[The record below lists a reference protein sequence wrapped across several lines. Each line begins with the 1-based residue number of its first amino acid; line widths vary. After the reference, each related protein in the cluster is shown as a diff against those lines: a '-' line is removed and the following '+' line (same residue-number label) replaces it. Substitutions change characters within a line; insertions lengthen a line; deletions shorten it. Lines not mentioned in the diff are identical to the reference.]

1 MARAWW
7 AASLALAALLTAIPG
22 SGALAQPVPAAREGL
37 INGKPARFVAD
48 EANVLLSTAEA
59 DRLRIPYRQGRREA
73 VGDVVIWLVTLDSV
87 SVDGRT
93 RSAAQAGVV
102 TDISKYFAVL
112 RAPSNHAKLHLLSRQ
127 TTIEVNGKTV
137 QAFDMSIGGYLLPT
151 REAERIG
158 LAYRQGQRSELGGPG
173 GATVWVVRAG
183 SVKANGVDVSQLPVT
198 VGDPELVAK
207 AIQGVVD
214 GAVRK

>member
-1 MARAWW
+1 MRGAWW
-7 AASLALAALLTAIPG
+7 AALLALAALLATTLG
-22 SGALAQPVPAAREGL
+22 SAVLAQPVPAEREGL

-48 EANVLLSTAEA
+48 EANVLLSAAEA

-73 VGDVVIWLVTLDSV
+73 IGDVVVWLVTLDSV
-87 SVDGRT
+87 SIDGRT
-93 RSAAQAGVV
+93 RGAAQAGVV
-102 TDISKYFAVL
+102 TDIKKYFAAL
-112 RAPSNHAKLHLLSRQ
+112 RAPSNHAKLQLLDRQ
-127 TTIEVNGKTV
+127 VTIEVNGKAV

-173 GATVWVVRAG
+173 GAAVWVVRAG

-198 VGDPELVAK
+198 VGDPEQIAK
-207 AIQGVVD
+207 AMQGIVE
-214 GAVRK
+214 GAARK